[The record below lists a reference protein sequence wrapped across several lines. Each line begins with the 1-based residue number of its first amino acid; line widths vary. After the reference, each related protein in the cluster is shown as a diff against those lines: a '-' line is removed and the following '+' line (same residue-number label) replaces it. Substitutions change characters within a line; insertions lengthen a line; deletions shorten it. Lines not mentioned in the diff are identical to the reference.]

1 MSSTGKNDT
10 LSMPVLF
17 GVFVAFLL
25 LGVLMCTWPTITLMD
40 MLEAINHRAD
50 LIAFDKGAY
59 YLFGGGLFFIIL
71 SVGAA
76 ISFKVK
82 NISPKKY
89 ASVYGTLLLISL
101 ALVFIIPHVVHLMVD
116 ESMTSKGYSLCE
128 VKSTQWLHA
137 KTIVYTKSLP
147 CD

>member
-1 MSSTGKNDT
+1 
-10 LSMPVLF
+10 
-17 GVFVAFLL
+17 
-25 LGVLMCTWPTITLMD
+25 MCIWPILTMLD
-40 MLEAINHRAD
+40 MLETISQRAD
-50 LIAFDKGAY
+50 FITFDKGAY

-89 ASVYGTLLLISL
+89 ASVYGTLLLTSL

-116 ESMTSKGYSLCE
+116 ENMASKGYSLCE
-128 VKSTQWLHA
+128 AKSTQWLHA
-137 KTIVYTKSLP
+137 RTIVYAKALP
-147 CD
+147 CDG